1 MFKYVFSLI
10 LVAVF
15 CLVFFFDI
23 ALTNEAIG
31 ILFVT
36 GILGCLVLFLL
47 FKFGLHY
54 KIMGLN
60 RFANAFYYSVFEYK
74 KAQVSYYSV
83 FEYKKAFRPDLYGQ
97 CKGAGR
103 GRLCCKL

>member
-15 CLVFFFDI
+15 CLVFLFDI

-36 GILGCLVLFLL
+36 GILGCLVFLFRYLW
-47 FKFGLHY
+47 
-54 KIMGLN
+54 N
-60 RFANAFYYSVFEYK
+60 T
-74 KAQVSYYSV
+74 
-83 FEYKKAFRPDLYGQ
+83 
-97 CKGAGR
+97 
-103 GRLCCKL
+103 